1 MTIVSTID
9 SRSVQCPVF
18 LLAVNRE
25 MKKLMAN
32 EALEVVGDDPGL
44 LRDLIAFVKNQGKFS
59 LRVAERDG
67 LFKVHILLNYF

>member
-32 EALEVVGDDPGL
+32 DALEVLGDDPGL

>member
-32 EALEVVGDDPGL
+32 DALEVVGDDPGL

-67 LFKVHILLNYF
+67 LFKVHILLNHF